1 LNRKLF
7 GTSGIR
13 GLINVRI
20 TPEFS
25 ARLGLTAA
33 AMYGQ
38 GATVIVAR
46 DHRPHAQVV
55 EMSLISG
62 LLAGG
67 VNVLEA
73 GVTPTPAVLWSLSEL
88 DADGA
93 IVCTGSHTP
102 SEIVGILFFKKDTSE
117 FDRSEEFTF
126 EDIFFNE
133 KYRRVPWNEVGN
145 FEYVDVED
153 IYVER
158 VLSKVCL
165 DRLDGYTVVV
175 DPGNGASSGV
185 LKEII
190 ELAGAEAIAINDV
203 PDPRFPRRDPFPRP
217 QNLEKLGRLV
227 KGINADLGVAS
238 DGDGDRAIFAGDNGE
253 VYWGD
258 ISSAMFA
265 IDAIKNRN
273 INRIVVTINTSS
285 VVEIVTR
292 DLGGA
297 VHYCDVGPPAI
308 AAKMKEVGAGLGLEE
323 SGKYIWSDAI
333 FYGDAAL
340 ATLRMLE
347 FLGREGKSFS
357 EIVRLLPKRHLK
369 KAAVN
374 CPDNIKEHVTRQ
386 IEQKIEEINIKPI
399 RQIIRIHNGFK
410 IFFDDDSWL
419 LFRPSGTEPKYR
431 IHAESAEEK
440 DSENLLKFGEQLV
453 MDAIRRLLGG

>member
-1 LNRKLF
+1 
-7 GTSGIR
+7 
-13 GLINVRI
+13 
-20 TPEFS
+20 
-25 ARLGLTAA
+25 
-33 AMYGQ
+33 MYGQ

-165 DRLDGYTVVV
+165 DRLDGFTVVV

-190 ELAGAEAIAINDV
+190 ELAGAEVIAINDV

-253 VYWGD
+253 VYWG
-258 ISSAMFA
+258 ISQALCSQSMLL
-265 IDAIKNRN
+265 R
-273 INRIVVTINTSS
+273 T
-285 VVEIVTR
+285 EI
-292 DLGGA
+292 
-297 VHYCDVGPPAI
+297 
-308 AAKMKEVGAGLGLEE
+308 
-323 SGKYIWSDAI
+323 S
-333 FYGDAAL
+333 
-340 ATLRMLE
+340 
-347 FLGREGKSFS
+347 
-357 EIVRLLPKRHLK
+357 
-369 KAAVN
+369 
-374 CPDNIKEHVTRQ
+374 
-386 IEQKIEEINIKPI
+386 
-399 RQIIRIHNGFK
+399 
-410 IFFDDDSWL
+410 
-419 LFRPSGTEPKYR
+419 TE
-431 IHAESAEEK
+431 
-440 DSENLLKFGEQLV
+440 
-453 MDAIRRLLGG
+453 